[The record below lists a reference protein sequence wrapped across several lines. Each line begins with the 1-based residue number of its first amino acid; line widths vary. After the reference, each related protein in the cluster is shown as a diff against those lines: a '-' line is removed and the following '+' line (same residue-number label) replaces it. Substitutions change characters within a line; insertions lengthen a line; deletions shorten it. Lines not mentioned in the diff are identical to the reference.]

1 MEAYKAQTKVKVEEE
16 KQLIG
21 VLTEYKAK
29 YKEFQQATKFSKQN
43 HKKFAKEVQALG
55 NKKKQLEVEF
65 ASLCTE
71 LCI

>member
-29 YKEFQQATKFSKQN
+29 YKEFQQATKFSK
-43 HKKFAKEVQALG
+43 
-55 NKKKQLEVEF
+55 
-65 ASLCTE
+65 
-71 LCI
+71 